1 MNYTLVLLTV
11 CVAAYFLG
19 SIPTGYL
26 AGRLLKN
33 IDLREH
39 GSKSV
44 GATNAFRTLGAY
56 PAIAVLLVDVLKGVL
71 AVSLATWICA
81 ISKANFNVP
90 TTQSETWIVAVAGIV
105 VLVGHARPIWLRFR
119 GGKSVAASLGVMIA
133 ISPTVASAALLVFF
147 GRTCS
152 NTDRVSGLDCRR
164 RCCSSI
170 GVYFSAAGSILA
182 FDNSGRLY
190 VIFRHRA
197 NISRILSGSEPRLG
211 RN

>member
-133 ISPTVASAALLVFF
+133 ISPTVASAALLVFL
-147 GRTCS
+147 GVLAVTRI
-152 NTDRVSGLDCRR
+152 VS
-164 RCCSSI
+164 
-170 GVYFSAAGSILA
+170 VGSIAAAAAAVASA
-182 FDNSGRLY
+182 F
-190 VIFRHRA
+190 IFQLPVPFLLLT
-197 NISRILSGSEPRLG
+197 ILGAFM
-211 RN
+211 